1 MKKRNYL
8 ILVLI
13 FSFLFTNCG
22 SENEDCCGKC
32 SDHDSD
38 DQYNESSTSGETDMN
53 DFLEK
58 YEDVVEEYESMANS
72 GKLNFT
78 HMSKINE
85 RIFELSEVMEKS
97 KKNDEVNTSH
107 LKRMNKLLLRLN
119 TAMQKISTQ

>member
-8 ILVLI
+8 ILFLT

-22 SENEDCCGKC
+22 SEEEGCCGIC
-32 SDHDSD
+32 GDHDSD
-38 DQYNESSTSGETDMN
+38 NQYNESSTSGETDMN
-53 DFLEK
+53 DFLDK
-58 YEDVVEEYESMANS
+58 YEDVVEEYESMASS

-119 TAMQKISTQ
+119 TSMQKISTQ